1 MKKPFS
7 LLIAVPCTEYM
18 HADFTRS
25 LLNLTARLHRDG
37 IRHEVDIRTG
47 TLVYFARN
55 RLAQKAVN
63 EGYTDVLWMDSDMTF
78 HERIF
83 EDLQFCGKEMVCG
96 AFVSRR
102 PAYSPCVYKSIA
114 KNDIQRVE
122 EFGTTPFQVDGCGF
136 ACVLTKT
143 ELLKDVMQKF
153 GNCFTPT
160 DYYGEDL
167 AFCWRV
173 KMIGREIWC
182 EPTVRPGHI
191 AHIEVHAEDSFL
203 GILTEQAGG

>member
-1 MKKPFS
+1 MS
-7 LLIAVPCTEYM
+7 MRLMIAVPTTDYM
-18 HADFTRS
+18 PAGFVKS
-25 LLNLTARLHRDG
+25 LTKLMKELSRQKINYDV
-37 IRHEVDIRTG
+37 EVLSG

-63 EGYTDVLWMDSDMTF
+63 EGYTDVLWLDSDMTF
-78 HERIF
+78 HEKIF
-83 EDLQFCGKEMVCG
+83 DDLQFCGKEMVCG

-114 KNDIQRVE
+114 KNDIQRVKD
-122 EFGTTPFQVDGCGF
+122 FGTKPFQVDGCGF

-143 ELLKDVMQKF
+143 SLLKDVMLKF
-153 GNCFTPT
+153 GDAFTPT

-191 AHIEVHAEDSFL
+191 AHIEVHAGDSFL
-203 GILTEQAGG
+203 ETLTEQAGG